1 MSLPRAASGRWSG
14 QQLLE
19 RLLPAGTA
27 CADTFTD
34 EHCVLFPEED
44 AVIARAVE
52 KRRRE
57 FVTGRSCAR
66 RALAELGVPP
76 GLLVPGKQGAPVWPA
91 GIVGAITHC
100 TGYRAAVVART
111 TEMVTC
117 GIDAEPN
124 EAMPEGVLDAISLPQ
139 ERVWVAELG
148 RSHPSVS
155 WDRLLFSAKE
165 SVYKAWFPLA
175 GRWLDFTEARIS
187 VLPAAERHGTFHA
200 ELLVAG
206 PVLPGGRPLTGFT
219 GRWLV
224 DRGLV
229 VTAVT
234 VAAAEAR

>member
-1 MSLPRAASGRWSG
+1 MSFQRGVSLRSGG
-14 QQLLE
+14 QPLLE
-19 RLLPAGTA
+19 RLLPDGTA
-27 CADTFTD
+27 FADTFAD
-34 EHCVLFPEED
+34 EHCALFPEEE

-57 FVTGRSCAR
+57 FVTGRWCAR
-66 RALAELGVPP
+66 RALAALGVPQGP
-76 GLLVPGKQGAPVWPA
+76 LVPGKQGEPCWPA
-91 GIVGAITHC
+91 GIVGAVTHC
-100 TGYRAAVVART
+100 VGYRAAVVARAA
-111 TEMVTC
+111 EMVTC

-124 EAMPEGVLDAISLPQ
+124 EAVPEGVLDVISLPQ
-139 ERVWVAELG
+139 ERAWVAELG

-175 GRWLDFTEARIS
+175 ARWLDFTEARIS
-187 VLPAAERHGTFHA
+187 VVPAAERHGTFSA

-229 VTAVT
+229 VTAIT

>member
-1 MSLPRAASGRWSG
+1 LI
-14 QQLLE
+14 E
-19 RLLPAGTA
+19 RLLLAGTA
-27 CADTFTD
+27 FAETFADEDCA
-34 EHCVLFPEED
+34 LFPAEE

-57 FVTGRSCAR
+57 FVTGRWCAR
-66 RALAELGVPP
+66 RALATLDLPP
-76 GLLVPGKQGAPVWPA
+76 APIVPGERGAPGWPP

-100 TGYRAAVVART
+100 AGYRAAVVART
-111 TEMVTC
+111 TEIVTC

-124 EAMPEGVLDAISLPQ
+124 EAVPEGVLDAISLPH
-139 ERVWVAELG
+139 ERAWVAELG
-148 RSHPSVS
+148 YSHRSVS

-175 GRWLDFTEARIS
+175 GSWLDFTEARIS
-187 VLPAAERHGTFHA
+187 VVPDAERHGTFQA
-200 ELLVAG
+200 ELLVPG

-229 VTAVT
+229 LTAIT
-234 VAAAEAR
+234 VAAAVR